1 MISKLIKRKN
11 NSARF
16 PRLDTVLMVEEFIK
30 KHDGEFRKKQLW
42 EALPKGIMY
51 QTFSVIID
59 YLIVSGKVSVDS
71 EGKIGWIFY
80 PEDVEKRLKKAHLF
94 WKGNEK

>member
-1 MISKLIKRKN
+1 MTMIILKRRHPN
-11 NSARF
+11 ARL
-16 PRLDTVLMVEEFIK
+16 PRLDTVLFVEDFIK
-30 KHDGEFRKKQLW
+30 KHDGEFRKKRLW
-42 EALPKGIMY
+42 QALPKKIMY

-59 YLIVSGKVSVDS
+59 YLIISRKLSVDS

-94 WKGNEK
+94 WKKR